1 MVIQEKISECSTWN
15 YGLPTLPSCWF
26 IFINMCHARQRLGDG
41 EPLFILS
48 PGSEEKEC
56 ARATGAL
63 SRSRSLSLCHTRSS
77 SSTLLIDRFTSNKSK
92 DVNKKIRQYTGNLVI
107 FPQLWSWLV
116 LKKNR
121 ESSMSET
128 ETRPRPNAVESET
141 RPRPSKSGLETKTGL
156 EYYNT
161 TFRFRLRLLVFNL
174 TQ

>member
-1 MVIQEKISECSTWN
+1 MLFLNLQQSFFKCILAQFTTSGNSGKNIRMLHMKLWSSD
-15 YGLPTLPSCWF
+15 LLPSCRF
-26 IFINMCHARQRLGDG
+26 ICINMCHARQRLGDG
-41 EPLFILS
+41 ES
-48 PGSEEKEC
+48 GSEEKKCAC
-56 ARATGAL
+56 ARDRA
-63 SRSRSLSLCHTRSS
+63 LSLCHTRSS

-107 FPQLWSWLV
+107 FSQLWSWLV

-156 EYYNT
+156 ENNKPYEPA
-161 TFRFRLRLLVFNL
+161 
-174 TQ
+174 